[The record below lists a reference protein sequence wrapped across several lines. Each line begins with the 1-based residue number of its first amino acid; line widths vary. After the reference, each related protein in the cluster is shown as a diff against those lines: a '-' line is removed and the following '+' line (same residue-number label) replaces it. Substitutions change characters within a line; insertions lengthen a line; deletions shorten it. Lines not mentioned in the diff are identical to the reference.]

1 MGRCFSAMSAIP
13 LLEFKQICF
22 SHTTSHALLTP
33 TTRVP
38 APFISA
44 NPVLNEI
51 NFTLYAGEKLA
62 LIGANG
68 SGKTTLL
75 QLILGLLKPQRGEI
89 IAFGRSRHTEADF
102 WEVRLRIGL
111 VFQEADDQLFCPT
124 VAEDIAFG
132 LFNMGKSRED
142 VRQGVQHTLA
152 LVGLQGYEQRITHHL
167 SGGEKRLVALA
178 TVLAMQPD
186 ILLLDEPTTGLDERA
201 QQRIIQLLQN
211 LPQAMLISSHDRLF
225 LQQVTQ
231 AALHLQNGQL
241 QRKDI

>member
-1 MGRCFSAMSAIP
+1 MSAIP
-13 LLEFKQICF
+13 LLEFKHICF
-22 SHTTSHALLTP
+22 SHTTSHALLISSAH
-33 TTRVP
+33 VP
-38 APFISA
+38 LPFISA
-44 NPVLNEI
+44 IPLLNEI
-51 NFTLYAGEKLA
+51 NFTVYSGEKLA
-62 LIGANG
+62 LMGANG

-132 LFNMGKSRED
+132 LFNMGKSREA
-142 VRQGVQHTLA
+142 VRQGVQQALE

-178 TVLAMQPD
+178 TVLAMQPE

-201 QQRIIQLLQN
+201 QQRIIQLLQS
-211 LPQAMLISSHDRLF
+211 LPQAMLISSHDSQF
-225 LQQVTQ
+225 LQQVTH
-231 AALHLQNGQL
+231 ATLRLQEGQI
-241 QRKDI
+241 QRL